1 MCVHATQNR
10 QTSLLLIDAVVLFV
24 FPCIFS
30 LLNTQPKRLRQE
42 NGPEYSIERPQVQG
56 TTKCAFLPSEW
67 WDARSA
73 SMYFVRPAIR
83 IAGTKMDVNFWLL
96 GARFSPPYFR
106 MGTWIFGSWVLAHPI
121 FSTIFSGRTRIFGSW
136 VLAHPILAI
145 KSKKY

>member
-67 WDARSA
+67 WYARSA

-83 IAGTKMDVNFWLL
+83 IAGTKIAQLVMYHISTWGDANLLVLLCALYANKYVLFWMTLL
-96 GARFSPPYFR
+96 FWSREYSTTVHASFSV
-106 MGTWIFGSWVLAHPI
+106 SPI
-121 FSTIFSGRTRIFGSW
+121 W
-136 VLAHPILAI
+136 
-145 KSKKY
+145 K